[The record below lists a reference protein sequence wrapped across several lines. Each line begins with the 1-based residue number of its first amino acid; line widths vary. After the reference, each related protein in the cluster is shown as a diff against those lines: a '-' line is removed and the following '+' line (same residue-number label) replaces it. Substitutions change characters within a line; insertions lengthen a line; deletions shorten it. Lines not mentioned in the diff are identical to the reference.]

1 MITLL
6 SKLFIRNKDARS
18 TYGTLCAAV
27 GVVLNILLCLGK
39 YTMGA
44 LSGSVAI
51 MADAVNNLSDAGS
64 SLITLA
70 GFRIAGKKPDRDHPF
85 GHGRAEYLA
94 GVGVSLLIIA
104 VGLSLGWDSV
114 DKILSPTPVEA
125 GPVTL
130 IILTSA
136 ILVKGYMF
144 LYNYR
149 IGKRID
155 SGAMVAAAMDSIG
168 DCVSTSAVLACTLI
182 SMQGGPTLDGWC
194 GLCVSALIIYAGV
207 KSARET
213 LTPLLGGIP
222 DPEFVAKVERTVLSH
237 ETVLGI
243 HDLVVHDYGP
253 GRVMISLHA
262 EVDGDEDI
270 FALHDRI
277 DHIERELSEE
287 LCAECVIHMD
297 PIVTN
302 DETVTAMRE
311 RVAALMCGI
320 GEGVSIHDFRMVS
333 GPTHTNII
341 YDIVVPH
348 DITLTDRQ
356 IRDKVEELVSENL
369 PDTFPVIK
377 IDRPYV

>member
-1 MITLL
+1 MITIL
-6 SKLFIRNKDARS
+6 SRLFIRNKDARS
-18 TYGTLCAAV
+18 AMGTLCAIV
-27 GVVLNILLCLGK
+27 GIILNLLLCVGK
-39 YTMGA
+39 YVMGA
-44 LSGSVAI
+44 ISGSVAI

-70 GFRIAGKKPDRDHPF
+70 GFRIAGKKADRDHPF

-104 VGLSLGWDSV
+104 VGLSLFKDSV
-114 DKILSPTPVEA
+114 LKIVSPEPVNA
-125 GPVTL
+125 GYATVAVL
-130 IILTSA
+130 A
-136 ILVKGYMF
+136 GGILVKAYMF
-144 LYNYR
+144 FYNLR
-149 IGKRID
+149 IGRRID
-155 SGAMVAAAMDSIG
+155 SGAMVATAFDSIG
-168 DCVSTSAVLACTLI
+168 DCVSTSAVLGCTLV
-182 SMQGGPTLDGWC
+182 SMLGGPDLDGWC
-194 GLCVSALIIYAGV
+194 GICVSALIIFAGV

-213 LTPLLGGIP
+213 LSPLLGGIP
-222 DPEFVAKVERTVLSH
+222 DPEFVKLVEKTVLSH

-253 GRVMISLHA
+253 GRLMISLHA

-270 FALHDRI
+270 FVLHDKI
-277 DHIERELSEE
+277 DHIERELSEG

-302 DETVTAMRE
+302 DEAVSAMRE
-311 RVAALMCGI
+311 RVAELMKEI

-348 DITLTDRQ
+348 DLPMTDGE
-356 IRDKVEELVSENL
+356 IRNKVEELVFGRMKN
-369 PDTFPVIK
+369 TFPVIK